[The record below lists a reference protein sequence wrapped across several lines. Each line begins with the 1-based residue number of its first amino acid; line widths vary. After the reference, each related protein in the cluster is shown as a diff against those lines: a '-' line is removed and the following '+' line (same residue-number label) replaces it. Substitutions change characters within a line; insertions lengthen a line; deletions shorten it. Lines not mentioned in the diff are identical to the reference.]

1 MKKFFLTG
9 AAIISAAMLFAEIPA
24 PVVDLELNTGDAKTI
39 KDLSAGNNKIKVYA
53 PEKFGWAE
61 GPEGKALQCPG
72 EKDAPRAMMTM
83 IPPKN
88 LKLSQGFSMRF
99 VFKTPAD
106 YDRKTRYQLFQFGS
120 GADRITGI
128 TVFLYWR
135 NLHCRYGVKSNT
147 GIATPNTHPFQPD
160 TWYDC
165 VITYDKEN
173 IAIYVGG
180 KLVAKPIPAKIDDI
194 KYRYMAFAGTSPTGS
209 GYSFKGLLSTVAFY
223 NRALTAE
230 EISNL
235 E

>member
-1 MKKFFLTG
+1 MKKLFLAIAAITG
-9 AAIISAAMLFAEIPA
+9 AVSLCAEIPE
-24 PVVDLELNTGDAKTI
+24 PVLDLELNTGDVKTV
-39 KDLSAGNNKIKVYA
+39 KDLSANNCKVTVA
-53 PEKFGWAE
+53 EPGKFSWAE
-61 GPEGKALQCPG
+61 GPDGKVLQFNG
-72 EKDAPRAMMTM
+72 DKNAPRAALTVA
-83 IPPKN
+83 PPKN
-88 LKLSQGFSMRF
+88 LKFSQGFTMRF
-99 VFKTPAD
+99 AFKTPKD
-106 YDRKTRYQLFQFGS
+106 YDRKVRYQLFQFGS
-120 GADRITGI
+120 GADKITGI

-135 NLHCRYGVKSNT
+135 NLHCRYGVKSRT

-165 VITYDKEN
+165 VITYDKTN

-194 KYRYMAFAGTSPTGS
+194 KYRHMAFGTGS
-209 GYSFKGLLSTVAFY
+209 STGAGYSFKGLLSKAVFY